1 MMAHSPEDIQNNN
14 FQVEPGPPELPP
26 AVITTY
32 DPANANAPQSSATL
46 LAQLVARNND
56 NLSDEAAL
64 SSLGSIT
71 YNDEYLEDPLPDL
84 TFENLRVPFDYGDPS
99 LGYVFVNRL
108 DSESRLD
115 NAEALLQQLQ
125 DLGVRVNEDYLTLD
139 LELTTSRSASVSS
152 VSDTASVS
160 DEQEM
165 RPSSEGGGVRHK
177 APALAPSARQRSQ
190 PNCERLTRLA
200 EDGEEDVFLDIE
212 NLDLEVAEA
221 EILPSGGVKVTYE
234 NYKKE
239 YRSRISPQHNFLR
252 YLELVHDGAPEKAMR
267 DPEPSDLGA
276 SPRDLEDR
284 YKRALSA
291 LHRRFSEK
299 FPDIKVRRLSSLPS
313 KYALKLRRFLAEEVT
328 YDSVTPDSGVHE
340 NFNAL
345 SAEEQEKQRE
355 EWKAELTKTEEEIQ
369 TLRQVLGSKVKHAQD
384 LKRRLGITVWREF
397 TEDFNNSM
405 KSVRESQ
412 TVQKANEV
420 ITEFHEAVAAAPL
433 YRRLSGAFV
442 ELGDAIYQQPVY
454 QKTAG
459 AMSAVGEKTSSL
471 FGGIGAKFGQL
482 KETPTFKSFE
492 ERVGGVYSAARTR
505 MGGSGSN
512 STQDFEEALKEAE
525 GEKAALDAA
534 NGGTVPATTT
544 PGTDVSQP
552 AAS

>member
-14 FQVEPGPPELPP
+14 FQVEPGPPELPS
-26 AVITTY
+26 AVTY
-32 DPANANAPQSSATL
+32 DPANANAPQSSSTL

-84 TFENLRVPFDYGDPS
+84 TFENLRVPLDYGDPS

-139 LELTTSRSASVSS
+139 LDLTTSRSASVSS

-165 RPSSEGGGVRHK
+165 RPSGDGGGVRHRT
-177 APALAPSARQRSQ
+177 PAHAPSARQRSQ
-190 PNCERLTRLA
+190 PNCDRLTRLS

-291 LHRRFSEK
+291 LHRRFSDK
-299 FPDIKVRRLSSLPS
+299 FPDIRVRRLSSLPS

-369 TLRQVLGSKVKHAQD
+369 TLRQVLGSKVKQAQD

-534 NGGTVPATTT
+534 NGGTVPASTT

>member
-14 FQVEPGPPELPP
+14 FQVEPGPPELPS
-26 AVITTY
+26 AVTY
-32 DPANANAPQSSATL
+32 DPANANAPQSSSTL

-84 TFENLRVPFDYGDPS
+84 TFENLRVPLDYGDPS

-139 LELTTSRSASVSS
+139 LDLTTSRSASVSS

-165 RPSSEGGGVRHK
+165 RPSGDGGGVRHRT
-177 APALAPSARQRSQ
+177 PAHAPSARQRSQ
-190 PNCERLTRLA
+190 PNCDRLTRLS

-291 LHRRFSEK
+291 LHRRFSDK
-299 FPDIKVRRLSSLPS
+299 FPDIRVRRLSSLPS

-369 TLRQVLGSKVKHAQD
+369 TLRQVLGSKVKQAQD

-412 TVQKANEV
+412 TTQYVQSLPVVQKANEV

-433 YRRLSGAFV
+433 
-442 ELGDAIYQQPVY
+442 Y

-534 NGGTVPATTT
+534 NGGTVPASTT

>member
-14 FQVEPGPPELPP
+14 FQVEPGPPELPS
-26 AVITTY
+26 AVTY
-32 DPANANAPQSSATL
+32 DPANANAPQSSSTL

-84 TFENLRVPFDYGDPS
+84 TFENLRVPLDYGDPS

-139 LELTTSRSASVSS
+139 LDLTTSRSASVSS

-165 RPSSEGGGVRHK
+165 RPSGDGGGVRHRT
-177 APALAPSARQRSQ
+177 PAHAPSARQRSQ
-190 PNCERLTRLA
+190 PNCDRLTRLS

-291 LHRRFSEK
+291 LHRRFSDK
-299 FPDIKVRRLSSLPS
+299 FPDIRVRRLSSLPS

-369 TLRQVLGSKVKHAQD
+369 TLRQVLGSKVKQAQD

-412 TVQKANEV
+412 TTQYVQSLPV
-420 ITEFHEAVAAAPL
+420 

-534 NGGTVPATTT
+534 NGGTVPASTT

>member
-14 FQVEPGPPELPP
+14 FQVEPGPPELPS
-26 AVITTY
+26 AVTY
-32 DPANANAPQSSATL
+32 DPANANAPQSSSTL

-84 TFENLRVPFDYGDPS
+84 TFENLRVPLDYGDPS

-139 LELTTSRSASVSS
+139 LDLTTSRSASVSS

-165 RPSSEGGGVRHK
+165 RPSGDGGGVRHRT
-177 APALAPSARQRSQ
+177 PAHAPSARQRSQ
-190 PNCERLTRLA
+190 PNCDRLTRLS

-291 LHRRFSEK
+291 LHRRFSDK
-299 FPDIKVRRLSSLPS
+299 FPDIRVRRLSSLPS

-369 TLRQVLGSKVKHAQD
+369 TLRQVLGSKVKQAQD

-412 TVQKANEV
+412 T
-420 ITEFHEAVAAAPL
+420 

-534 NGGTVPATTT
+534 NGGTVPASTT

>member
-1 MMAHSPEDIQNNN
+1 MAHSPEDIQNNN

-26 AVITTY
+26 AVTTTY

-84 TFENLRVPFDYGDPS
+84 TFENLRVPLDYGDPS

-165 RPSSEGGGVRHK
+165 RPSGDGGGARHRS
-177 APALAPSARQRSQ
+177 PAHAPSARQRSQ
-190 PNCERLTRLA
+190 PNCERLTRLS

-291 LHRRFSEK
+291 LHRRFSDK

-313 KYALKLRRFLAEEVT
+313 KYALKLRKFLGKE
-328 YDSVTPDSGVHE
+328 
-340 NFNAL
+340 
-345 SAEEQEKQRE
+345 R
-355 EWKAELTKTEEEIQ
+355 
-369 TLRQVLGSKVKHAQD
+369 KVY
-384 LKRRLGITVWREF
+384 F
-397 TEDFNNSM
+397 
-405 KSVRESQ
+405 
-412 TVQKANEV
+412 
-420 ITEFHEAVAAAPL
+420 
-433 YRRLSGAFV
+433 
-442 ELGDAIYQQPVY
+442 
-454 QKTAG
+454 
-459 AMSAVGEKTSSL
+459 
-471 FGGIGAKFGQL
+471 
-482 KETPTFKSFE
+482 SF
-492 ERVGGVYSAARTR
+492 
-505 MGGSGSN
+505 
-512 STQDFEEALKEAE
+512 L
-525 GEKAALDAA
+525 
-534 NGGTVPATTT
+534 
-544 PGTDVSQP
+544 
-552 AAS
+552 

>member
-26 AVITTY
+26 AVTASY
-32 DPANANAPQSSATL
+32 DPANANVPQSSATL

-84 TFENLRVPFDYGDPS
+84 TFDNLRVPLDYGDPS

-165 RPSSEGGGVRHK
+165 RPSGDGGGVRHRS
-177 APALAPSARQRSQ
+177 PAHAPSARQRSQ
-190 PNCERLTRLA
+190 PNCERLTRLS

-291 LHRRFSEK
+291 LHRRFSDK

-313 KYALKLRRFLAEEVT
+313 KYALKLRKFLAEEVT

-412 TVQKANEV
+412 TTQYVQSLPVVQKANEV

-433 YRRLSGAFV
+433 
-442 ELGDAIYQQPVY
+442 Y

-534 NGGTVPATTT
+534 NGGTVPASTT